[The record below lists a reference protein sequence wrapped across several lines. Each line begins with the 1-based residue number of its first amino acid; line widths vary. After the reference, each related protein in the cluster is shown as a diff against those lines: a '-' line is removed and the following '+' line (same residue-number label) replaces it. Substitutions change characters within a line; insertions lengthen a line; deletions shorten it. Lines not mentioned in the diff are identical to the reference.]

1 MKKLAIVLLALS
13 CATLVASCGRGSEV
27 NGHSTKTAY
36 RSVKGLKKYM
46 PAETQLEFE
55 VSFWMLRD
63 ANKDDDTFLN
73 VVDGKK
79 PEEIIAMGKALYQER
94 KTAGYKEYDK
104 YASWEEMIAKFG
116 KERLDQDKIR
126 KGREEEDFKNGKTD
140 EGKKRP
146 SASILYDPHSPQH

>member
-1 MKKLAIVLLALS
+1 
-13 CATLVASCGRGSEV
+13 VACGRGSEI

-46 PAETQLEFE
+46 PAEKQMEFE

-63 ANKDDDTFLN
+63 ANKDDDKFLD

-79 PEEIIAMGKALYQER
+79 PEDIIDLAKALYQER
-94 KTAGYKEYDK
+94 KASGFKEYEQ
-104 YASWEEMIAKFG
+104 YASWEAMITKFG

-126 KGREEEDFKNGKTD
+126 KGREQDDFKNGKTD
-140 EGKKRP
+140 DGKRRP
-146 SASILYDPHSPQH
+146 EASVLYDPHSPQH

>member
-1 MKKLAIVLLALS
+1 MKKLVIFLLVLS
-13 CATLVASCGRGSEV
+13 CTALVACGKGTEI

-73 VVDGKK
+73 LVDGKK
-79 PEEIIAMGKALYQER
+79 PQDIIEMGKALYQER
-94 KTAGYKEYDK
+94 KAAGFKEYDQ
-104 YASWEEMIAKFG
+104 YASWEQMITKFG

-126 KGREEEDFKNGKTD
+126 KGREESDAPD
-140 EGKKRP
+140 GKKRP
-146 SASILYDPHSPQH
+146 EASILYDPHSPQH

>member
-1 MKKLAIVLLALS
+1 MKKLVIFLLVLS
-13 CATLVASCGRGSEV
+13 CTALVACGKGTEI

-73 VVDGKK
+73 LVDGKK
-79 PEEIIAMGKALYQER
+79 PQDIIEMGKALYQER
-94 KTAGYKEYDK
+94 KAAGFKEYEQ
-104 YASWEEMIAKFG
+104 YASWEQMITKFG

-126 KGREEEDFKNGKTD
+126 KGREESDAPD
-140 EGKKRP
+140 GKKRP
-146 SASILYDPHSPQH
+146 EASILYDPHSPQH

>member
-1 MKKLAIVLLALS
+1 MKKLVIFLLVLS
-13 CATLVASCGRGSEV
+13 CAALVACGKGTEI

-73 VVDGKK
+73 LVDGKK
-79 PEEIIAMGKALYQER
+79 PQDIIEMGKALYQER
-94 KTAGYKEYDK
+94 KAAGFKEYEQ
-104 YASWEEMIAKFG
+104 YASWEQMITKFG

-126 KGREEEDFKNGKTD
+126 KGREESDAPN
-140 EGKKRP
+140 GKKRP
-146 SASILYDPHSPQH
+146 EASILYDPHSPQH

>member
-1 MKKLAIVLLALS
+1 MKKLVIFLLILS
-13 CATLVASCGRGSEV
+13 CAALVACGKGTEI

-73 VVDGKK
+73 LVDGKK
-79 PEEIIAMGKALYQER
+79 PQDIIEMGKALYQER
-94 KTAGYKEYDK
+94 KAAGFKEYEQ
-104 YASWEEMIAKFG
+104 YASWEQMITKFG

-126 KGREEEDFKNGKTD
+126 KGREESDAPDGKT
-140 EGKKRP
+140 RP
-146 SASILYDPHSPQH
+146 EASILYNPRSPQH

>member
-1 MKKLAIVLLALS
+1 MKKLVIFLLVLS
-13 CATLVASCGRGSEV
+13 CTALVACGKGTEI

-73 VVDGKK
+73 LVDGKK
-79 PEEIIAMGKALYQER
+79 PQDIIEMGKALYQER
-94 KTAGYKEYDK
+94 KAAGFKEYEQ
-104 YASWEEMIAKFG
+104 YASWEQMITKFG

-126 KGREEEDFKNGKTD
+126 KGREESDAPN
-140 EGKKRP
+140 GKKRP
-146 SASILYDPHSPQH
+146 EASILYDPHSPQH

>member
-13 CATLVASCGRGSEV
+13 FTALIACGRGSEI
-27 NGHSTKTAY
+27 NGHNTKTAY

-46 PAETQLEFE
+46 PAEKQMEFE

-63 ANKDDDTFLN
+63 ANKDDDKFLE

-79 PEEIIAMGKALYQER
+79 PEDIIGLAKTLYQER
-94 KTAGYKEYDK
+94 KTAGVKEYEQ
-104 YASWEEMIAKFG
+104 YATWEEMIAKFG

-126 KGREEEDFKNGKTD
+126 KGREEDDFKNGKTD
-140 EGKKRP
+140 DGKKRP
-146 SASILYDPHSPQH
+146 EAPVIYNPRSPQR

>member
-1 MKKLAIVLLALS
+1 MKKLAIVLLVLS
-13 CATLVASCGRGSEV
+13 CTALVACGRGSEI

-63 ANKDDDTFLN
+63 ANKDDDSFLN
-73 VVDGKK
+73 SVDGKK
-79 PEEIIAMGKALYQER
+79 PQEIIDMGKALYQER
-94 KTAGYKEYDK
+94 KTAGFKEYDQ
-104 YASWEEMIAKFG
+104 YASWEAMIAKFG

-126 KGREEEDFKNGKTD
+126 KGREQDDFKNGKTD
-140 EGKKRP
+140 DGRKRP
-146 SASILYDPHSPQH
+146 EASVLYDPHSPQR

>member
-1 MKKLAIVLLALS
+1 VG
-13 CATLVASCGRGSEV
+13 CGRGSEI

-63 ANKDDDTFLN
+63 ANKDDDAFLK

-79 PEEIIAMGKALYQER
+79 PEEIIGLAKALYQER
-94 KTAGYKEYDK
+94 KSSGFKEYEK
-104 YASWEEMIAKFG
+104 YSSWEEMITKFG
-116 KERLDQDKIR
+116 RERLDQDSVK
-126 KGREEEDFKNGKTD
+126 KAKDD
-140 EGKKRP
+140 GKKRP
-146 SASILYDPHSPQH
+146 DDTILYNPRSPQR

>member
-1 MKKLAIVLLALS
+1 MKKLVIFLLVLS
-13 CATLVASCGRGSEV
+13 CTALVACGKGTEI

-73 VVDGKK
+73 LVDGKK
-79 PEEIIAMGKALYQER
+79 PQDIIEMGKALYQER
-94 KTAGYKEYDK
+94 KAAGFKEYEQ
-104 YASWEEMIAKFG
+104 YATWEQMITKFG

-126 KGREEEDFKNGKTD
+126 KGREENDAPD
-140 EGKKRP
+140 GKKRP
-146 SASILYDPHSPQH
+146 EASILYDPRSPQH